1 GRIIEGIDLRM
12 AAKHE
17 VRAKGTL
24 TIRGEAQE
32 RVIPCSVEVNAEGI
46 HVRSRFEV
54 PVADHGIRIPR
65 VVQQKVA
72 AVVQVELD
80 LFFAAKP

>member
-1 GRIIEGIDLRM
+1 MIPCTVEVSTEGIR
-12 AAKHE
+12 
-17 VRAKGTL
+17 
-24 TIRGEAQE
+24 
-32 RVIPCSVEVNAEGI
+32 
-46 HVRSRFEV
+46 VRSRFEV

-80 LFFAAKP
+80 LLFAAKP